1 MTCIITILY
10 EGPISRLTRHPSRAI
25 MQALFCTLQME
36 LFMKSTILFRI
47 VEFIFR
53 IFGMIVF
60 GFAGVSF
67 GNWLAS
73 LFELPGS
80 AQVYLYRWLFLLLGG
95 LGGFILTPYFTTRP
109 ARAIRVK
116 LGHLSAETLFAGLV
130 GLIVGLLTAALLS
143 FPFAQLP
150 RPFGQI
156 LPFIG
161 VIAFSYLGISLF
173 VMRQGDIMG
182 LFSTLSGRG
191 ESGSSSSWTNLN
203 RTILLDTSVI

>member
-1 MTCIITILY
+1 
-10 EGPISRLTRHPSRAI
+10 
-25 MQALFCTLQME
+25 
-36 LFMKSTILFRI
+36 MKSTVIFRI

-53 IFGMIVF
+53 VIGMIVF
-60 GFAGVSF
+60 GYVGVAF
-67 GNWLAS
+67 GGWLAG
-73 LFELPGS
+73 LVELPGS
-80 AQVYLYRWLFLLLGG
+80 TQVYLYRWLFLLLGG

-143 FPFAQLP
+143 FPFSQLP
-150 RPFGQI
+150 NPLGQI

-161 VIAFSYLGISLF
+161 VIAFAYLGISLF

-182 LFSTLSGRG
+182 LFSALSGRSEG
-191 ESGSSSSWTNLN
+191 GSSSSWTNLN
-203 RTILLDTSVI
+203 RTILLDTSVIIDGR